1 MSLWSTMSWLGNSAS
16 GRWLVA
22 DWRTWVRLHLMS
34 FLPPEAL
41 PRFVSHGG
49 ILRESRSRQR
59 KPLEASMELGHCCL
73 CSFLLAKRS
82 HKANWFMEE
91 GHRVYLL
98 MRTAIKQYIQ
108 SVWTQGRK
116 YGGSGPFFSLW
127 LVYHNS
133 VNKGLREVLR
143 TLSSSSLFTSTFC
156 PCILYYFIFMLFIWF
171 WLIVHFYSNPC

>member
-41 PRFVSHGG
+41 PRLVSHGG

-91 GHRVYLL
+91 GHRVYQDTDGVLSQL
-98 MRTAIKQYIQ
+98 CITP
-108 SVWTQGRK
+108 
-116 YGGSGPFFSLW
+116 GGTDHCLHP
-127 LVYHNS
+127 
-133 VNKGLREVLR
+133 
-143 TLSSSSLFTSTFC
+143 LSR
-156 PCILYYFIFMLFIWF
+156 ILYNWDVPQSPSEESKDDSFHSMLHNVF
-171 WLIVHFYSNPC
+171 N